1 MTPLWLRRSF
11 LCASAAALLA
21 GCASTRVV
29 DSQVQSWST
38 LTTPPAPPTYRLDKL
53 PSQQAAAQAFAPI
66 EALAHASLQ
75 RAGLQRDDAQP
86 RLIAE
91 VGVRSGQALPDWPH
105 YPPAWWGW
113 GPGRGWRPGMRAGMM
128 LREMPPTLHRR
139 EVSLELRDART
150 QQVVYETSA
159 LFEDVWTDDPAVF
172 GVLFDAA
179 LSGFPQPPQ
188 GPRQVRLPLAPTGT
202 AR

>member
-38 LTTPPAPPTYRLDKL
+38 LSTPPAPPTYRLEKL
-53 PSQQAAAQAFAPI
+53 PSQQASAKVFAPI
-66 EALAHASLQ
+66 EALAHAALQ

-91 VGVRSGQALPDWPH
+91 VGVRAGQALPDWPH

-113 GPGRGWRPGMRAGMM
+113 GPGRGWRYGMRPGVM
-128 LREMPPTLHRR
+128 LRELPPTLYRR

-150 QQVVYETSA
+150 QQVVYEASA
-159 LFEDVWTDDPAVF
+159 LFEDVWADDPAVF

-188 GPRQVRLPLAPTGT
+188 GPRQVRLPLAPTG
-202 AR
+202 APR